1 MIKQN
6 ENAVATGAAL
16 CAVMLIS
23 LFISSF
29 LISYF
34 AMEMYGVQLTGNNVV
49 GLPNNIEDET
59 HYNNNQDFK
68 NNPNTYATTFNSTKV
83 FFGGDWDNVPG
94 VGMVLMST
102 PSTGTA
108 YISENYI
115 IKAADGI
122 VTNQYIINNSVQAKY
137 EIILKRGYGN
147 GVIAVLAG
155 TTSNTLVVEADGF
168 HVPRSFVALNPSTW
182 QGGDIAFIPY
192 PGANQVTNAVIT
204 TNYNVDTYALDF
216 TFNGQSFNMPLL
228 NGFTNIELYLD
239 PIYGGVICNT
249 PGFTLENYNTNNEVI
264 NNIYDTTNEGASTLQ
279 SLGALISTMIKVVG
293 WGLPPSIMPIQLQIL
308 LIRTQEAVLIIGI
321 IAFIRGI

>member
-6 ENAVATGAAL
+6 ENAVTTGAAL

-34 AMEMYGVQLTGNNVV
+34 AMEMYGYKLDSVS
-49 GLPNNIEDET
+49 LPANIEDTT

-68 NNPNTYATTFNSTKV
+68 NNPNTYTTTFNSTKV
-83 FFGGDWDNVPG
+83 SFGGGWTNVPG
-94 VGMVLMST
+94 IGMVLTSIPAGGDT
-102 PSTGTA
+102 

-115 IKAADGI
+115 IKGADGI
-122 VTNQYIINNSVQAKY
+122 VTNQYIINNSVHAKY
-137 EIILKRGYGN
+137 EIILKRGYGR
-147 GVIAVLAG
+147 GVIALLAG
-155 TTSNTLVVEADGF
+155 TTSNMLVIDSDGF
-168 HVPRSFVALNPSTW
+168 RVPRSFVALNPETW

-192 PGANQVTNAVIT
+192 PGANQVDHAVIT

-216 TFNGQSFNMPLL
+216 TFNGQNFNMPLL
-228 NGFTNIELYLD
+228 NGFTNIEVYLD
-239 PIYGGVICNT
+239 PIYGGVLCNT
-249 PGFTLENYNTNNEVI
+249 VGFALENYNTNNEVV
-264 NNIYDTTNEGASTLQ
+264 NNIYDTTNESASTLQ
-279 SLGALISTMIKVVG
+279 SFGALISTMIKVVG

-321 IAFIRGI
+321 IAFVRGI